1 MSLRVERG
9 DFQTPPA
16 LAHAVMA
23 RLARTAP
30 APRTVLEPTC
40 GKGAFLL
47 AAAER
52 FPEARLVG
60 FDIEPAYVEEAR
72 AAVPAAT
79 IEVASCFE
87 LDWGERVGA
96 LPEGPLLVVGNPPW
110 VTSATLGALASP
122 NAPRKSNTDRARGID
137 ARTGASNFDVSEWLG
152 RALVA
157 ALAARSG
164 PSRLAFLVKSAV
176 ARKLI
181 ARAARDGIS
190 FDAELCRIDARAH
203 FGVAVDAVLVD
214 LLLNGAKRRADIA
227 IFDSLEA
234 KRPARSLAREDGA
247 LVPDKAGYEA
257 TRGLEASAPVGWRS
271 GIKHDCRDVFELTR
285 IGDHYVDAR
294 GETVPLEADVV
305 YPLLKGTDLARGVAA
320 PRRFVVVSQRALG
333 DVDLEARAPLAAR
346 YLASHADRLAT
357 RKSSIYRGRPA
368 FAIFGVGDYS
378 FAPWKVAISGLH
390 KALSF
395 RLVGPWEGR
404 PIMFDDTCYF
414 LPFEDEAT
422 ARAAHEALSSED
434 AQRFFSARIFLED
447 KRPVT
452 KKVLDR
458 FALPVGLS
466 PLPS

>member
-9 DFQTPPA
+9 DFQTPLA
-16 LAHAVMA
+16 LARAVMA

-72 AAVPAAT
+72 AAVSSAT
-79 IEVASCFE
+79 IEIASCFE
-87 LDWGERVGA
+87 LDWGELVGA

-122 NAPRKSNTDRARGID
+122 NAPRKSNVDRARGID

-152 RALVA
+152 RALIA

-181 ARAARDGIS
+181 ARAARDGIA

-203 FGVAVDAVLVD
+203 FGVAVDAVLLD
-214 LLLNGAKRRADIA
+214 IRANGSSPRAEVA
-227 IFDSLEA
+227 IFDALDA
-234 KRPARSLAREDGA
+234 KRPAAEITRAHGD
-247 LVPDKAGYEA
+247 LVTDRAAYEETLSFETA
-257 TRGLEASAPVGWRS
+257 EPVGWRS
-271 GIKHDCRDVFELTR
+271 GLKHDCRAVFELAR
-285 IGDHYVDAR
+285 EGDHYVDAR
-294 GETVPLEADVV
+294 GQAIPLEPEVV
-305 YPLLKGTDLARGVAA
+305 YPLMKSTDLAHGVDA
-320 PRRFVVVSQRALG
+320 PRRFVLVPQRRLG
-333 DVDLEARAPLAAR
+333 DLDLEARAPLAAR
-346 YLASHADRLAT
+346 YLAGHAPRLAA
-357 RKSSIYRGRPA
+357 RKSSIYRGRPP
-368 FAIFGVGDYS
+368 FAIFGIGDYS
-378 FAPWKVAISGLH
+378 FAPWKVAVSGLH

-395 RLVGPWEGR
+395 RLVGPHEGR
-404 PIMFDDTCYF
+404 PMMFDDTCYF
-414 LPFEDEAT
+414 LPFDEERA
-422 ARAAHEALSSED
+422 ARRAHEALSSAT
-434 AQRFFSARIFLED
+434 AQRFFEARIFLED

-458 FALPVGLS
+458 FALSRLVGEA
-466 PLPS
+466 PS